1 MPAEMLAICEAARTC
16 RQLPLLEAYLSMS
29 LSRNTVWNLAGAG
42 LPLLVGAATIPW
54 LMHRLGVER
63 FGILTL
69 LWAIIGYFSL
79 FDFGLGRALTQQVAA
94 CVGSDREREIPG
106 LVRSGLRFTFVAGIV
121 GALILAAGAHPL
133 AFSALNVSKP
143 LQPET
148 FYSLLIAAL
157 GIPLATISAGLRG
170 AIEAYE
176 HFLSSNVARVFLGV
190 SIFLFPVIGVWL
202 SGPSLVVVT
211 IWLIISRIASTL
223 LFWFFLVRL
232 PYRKLGHL
240 PVEPG
245 TAKKLLSFGIWMA
258 VSNLI
263 SPLLVNADRFVISH
277 LLGAALVAFYT
288 VPFEFLVRLLI
299 LPGAIGTTLLPR
311 LARSH
316 TSDPAQAR
324 AIFRSGLKIT
334 FLLMTGLAVV
344 CSLIA
349 YPLMARFLAP
359 GFADRAIGVVV
370 ILSVGVVIN
379 GLSYIPYTALHSM
392 RIARP
397 VGLLHCAELV
407 IYLPLLYMCVKMGG
421 LEGGA
426 IAWVLRASIDCVG
439 MFYFYRRWASN
450 AL

>member
-1 MPAEMLAICEAARTC
+1 
-16 RQLPLLEAYLSMS
+16 MS
-29 LSRNTVWNLAGAG
+29 LSRNTIWNLAGAG

-54 LMHRLGVER
+54 LIGRLGVER
-63 FGILTL
+63 FGIVTL
-69 LWAIIGYFSL
+69 LWAVIGYFSL

-94 CVGSDREREIPG
+94 RIGGEREREIPG
-106 LVRSGLRFTFVAGIV
+106 LVRSGLRFTFLAGII
-121 GALILAAGAHPL
+121 GALILAVAAHPL

-148 FYSLLIAAL
+148 WYSLLIAAV
-157 GIPLATISAGLRG
+157 GIPLATVSAGLRG
-170 AIEAYE
+170 VIEAYE
-176 HFLSSNVARVFLGV
+176 HFLSSNVARIFLGV

-202 SGPSLVVVT
+202 HGPSLVVVT
-211 IWLIISRIASTL
+211 TWLILSRVASTL
-223 LFWFFLVRL
+223 LFWYFLWRL
-232 PYRKLGHL
+232 PYRKLGRL

-277 LLGAALVAFYT
+277 MLGAGLVAFYT

-316 TSDPAQAR
+316 TTDPAHAR
-324 AIFRSGLKIT
+324 AVFRTGLKIT
-334 FLLMTGLAVV
+334 FLLMSGLAVT

-349 YPLMARFLAP
+349 YPLMQRFLAP
-359 GFADRAIGVVV
+359 GFASQSIGVVL
-370 ILSVGVVIN
+370 ILSVGIVIN

-397 VGLLHCAELV
+397 VGILHCVELV
-407 IYLPLLYMCVKMGG
+407 IYLPLLYVCVKAGG
-421 LEGGA
+421 LEGAA
-426 IAWVLRASIDCVG
+426 IAWVLRASIDCAG
-439 MFYFYRRWASN
+439 MFYFYRRFTSN